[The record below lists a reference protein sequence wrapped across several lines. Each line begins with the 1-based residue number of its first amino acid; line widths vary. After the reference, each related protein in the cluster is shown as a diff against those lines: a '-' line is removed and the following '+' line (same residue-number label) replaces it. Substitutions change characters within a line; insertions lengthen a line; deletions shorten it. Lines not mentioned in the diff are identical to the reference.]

1 MGRLNSFAAPA
12 FASRHCHPSVSL
24 RSPFGASHGSRPSFG
39 PPIEGEEGARAPLSP
54 RLLSHLAIDPSPF
67 DELRTQDEPFD
78 RSTSSRLRVGKRGAW
93 PCLPNF
99 IRGAASAP
107 RRRFLSPPGPLLVTG
122 SGAAFWPCPARKPR
136 HGRPIRLDLPRPRL
150 CARPAR
156 TGRSAR
162 RGPLGRNLPGRQAT
176 LARRR
181 RRRSFPAKHR
191 RELRSRREG
200 RGHYAGGL

>member
-1 MGRLNSFAAPA
+1 MAPGVRRWKSQTVGFSWPSA
-12 FASRHCHPSVSL
+12 TTPHRHACF
-24 RSPFGASHGSRPSFG
+24 R
-39 PPIEGEEGARAPLSP
+39 IWPLSKSAP
-54 RLLSHLAIDPSPF
+54 RL
-67 DELRTQDEPFD
+67 R
-78 RSTSSRLRVGKRGAW
+78 RVGKRGAW

-99 IRGAASAP
+99 ICGAASAP

-136 HGRPIRLDLPRPRL
+136 HGRPIQLDLPRPRL

-176 LARRR
+176 LAHRR

-200 RGHYAGGL
+200 RGHYAGGVWGGDKTIFRRAQNLAVIPAKRRSRAEPGPIEERGRAV